1 MLCITCLQRGFA
13 AQRKRICSSGA
24 EEKGESSWPGV
35 WVPCSANRKRPFLA
49 SVLLRQRVAGTTIMK
64 SPLAP
69 DEFSGKN
76 KVLLKCRDYQISCSV
91 PKTEKWSRH
100 TASGH
105 DTVLALCIFIT
116 ISHYYVF
123 TYLFIHLCLVS
134 VFLWADETQ
143 FLCFCPGELQSWFIQ
158 FPFRSRIQHF
168 SGFSFFVQDTGFKCS
183 HILLPHPFEVWIC
196 GFLPG
201 TVPVVDS
208 SRATIRVAFALG
220 TELIN
225 CVVHWSVRSYLEG
238 PSLLG
243 ETSWI

>member
-1 MLCITCLQRGFA
+1 MGTWREMVRLTLLAGLW
-13 AQRKRICSSGA
+13 RKRNFHSGSCV
-24 EEKGESSWPGV
+24 EEKSWEELNLSVALLQLGCLRFASVLCLTHALHYLPPMGFCSTEEKNLLLWGWGEGESSWPGV
-35 WVPCSANRKRPFLA
+35 WVPCSANRKRPFVA

-91 PKTEKWSRH
+91 PKMEKWSSH

-105 DTVLALCIFIT
+105 GTVLAWCLFIT

-143 FLCFCPGELQSWFIQ
+143 FLCVCPDELQSWFMQ
-158 FPFRSRIQHF
+158 FSFRSRIQHF
-168 SGFSFFVQDTGFKCS
+168 SGFSFFAQDTGFKCS
-183 HILLPHPFEVWIC
+183 HILLPHPF
-196 GFLPG
+196 
-201 TVPVVDS
+201 
-208 SRATIRVAFALG
+208 
-220 TELIN
+220 
-225 CVVHWSVRSYLEG
+225 
-238 PSLLG
+238 
-243 ETSWI
+243 